1 MLLFCDCWR
10 WRFSAL
16 IITWQYCDDSQMKN
30 NSKAVDSY
38 RYDILW
44 QIIFAIVMIIGI
56 LACLLIPEN
65 VNNTFLL
72 GSSWM
77 LGCVVIGWFISKD

>member
-1 MLLFCDCWR
+1 
-10 WRFSAL
+10 
-16 IITWQYCDDSQMKN
+16 MKN
-30 NSKAVDSY
+30 NSKAKAVDSY
-38 RYDILW
+38 RYDIFW

-65 VNNTFLL
+65 VNHAFLF

-77 LGCVVIGWFISKD
+77 LGCIVIGWFISKD

>member
-1 MLLFCDCWR
+1 
-10 WRFSAL
+10 
-16 IITWQYCDDSQMKN
+16 MKN

-77 LGCVVIGWFISKD
+77 LGWAGLGWAVL

>member
-1 MLLFCDCWR
+1 
-10 WRFSAL
+10 
-16 IITWQYCDDSQMKN
+16 MKN

-56 LACLLIPEN
+56 LACLLIPDN
-65 VNNTFLL
+65 VNHAFLF
-72 GSSWM
+72 GSIWM
-77 LGCVVIGWFISKD
+77 LGCIVIGWLISKD

>member
-1 MLLFCDCWR
+1 
-10 WRFSAL
+10 
-16 IITWQYCDDSQMKN
+16 MKN
-30 NSKAVDSY
+30 NPKAVDSY

-65 VNNTFLL
+65 VNNAFLL
-72 GSSWM
+72 AMSE
-77 LGCVVIGWFISKD
+77 